1 MLCPYFFNLREMKAM
16 LVNSLTNLKIPNM
29 FKSIFVI
36 IFVVSALVC
45 KAQNVIEPDISALLK
60 MHKIVAVNR
69 SVTEISMGEKKK
81 VLHFDAKPST
91 GIAWIND
98 ISFSDGIIE
107 FDVKGKN
114 VLQKSFVG
122 FAFHGSNDSTYDA
135 IYFRPF
141 NFRSNDTER
150 RNHSVQ
156 YISLPKFD
164 WPVLRKEHPNEYEK
178 PINPAPEPEGWLHA
192 KIVVDGQDVKVFV
205 NNSAQPSLIV
215 KKLGNSNNG
224 KIGFWVGYESDGD
237 FSNLKI
243 TQK

>member
-1 MLCPYFFNLREMKAM
+1 
-16 LVNSLTNLKIPNM
+16 M

-36 IFVVSALVC
+36 IFIFAGLVC
-45 KAQNVIEPDISALLK
+45 RAQKVIEPDLSALLK
-60 MHKIVAVNR
+60 AHKIVAVNR
-69 SVTEISMGEKKK
+69 SITEIMVGEKKK

-91 GIAWIND
+91 GIAWID
-98 ISFSDGIIE
+98 DLRFSDGIIE

-114 VLQKSFVG
+114 VLQQSFVG
-122 FAFHGSNDSTYDA
+122 IAFHGSNDSTYDA

-141 NFRSNDTER
+141 NFRSTETER

-164 WPVLRKEHPNEYEK
+164 WPLLRKEHPNQYEK

-192 KIVVDGQDVKVFV
+192 KIVVDGLDVKVFV
-205 NNSAQPSLIV
+205 NNSTEPSLVV
-215 KKLGNSNNG
+215 KKLGNSNKE

-237 FSNLKI
+237 FSDLKI